1 MEMNFPHLDIR
12 SDAQY
17 ARRDYRAYLA
27 KAISHQGNSPTA
39 RAMLSAMREPILD
52 DNVSDDTIESRIHYF
67 AAALFPITAETAP
80 YGAFLPCDNTEFS
93 NSAIYDQAVYQ
104 DGLGDG
110 KLDAIFSAVSEL
122 QKTKLGQE
130 N

>member
-27 KAISHQGNSPTA
+27 KAISHQGNSLTA
-39 RAMLSAMREPILD
+39 QAMLSAMREPMVE
-52 DNVSDDTIESRIHYF
+52 DNVSDDTIDSRIHYF
-67 AAALFPITAETAP
+67 AAALFPTTAETAP
-80 YGAFLPCDNTEFS
+80 YGAFLPIDNSEFS

-104 DGLGDG
+104 DGLEDG
-110 KLDAIFSAVSEL
+110 KLDGIFSTNSEL
-122 QKTKLGQE
+122 QIPKSGQE